1 VKLYLLASVLGLLG
15 WSFCWLK
22 VFKLLNESE
31 VWHVWLEDDAWNDV
45 VGSEQSVFETILGE
59 VVEEL

>member
-1 VKLYLLASVLGLLG
+1 
-15 WSFCWLK
+15 